1 MKIRNSLDFSVSDD
15 NFLSLVEEANLL
27 IEPPEDMTISEFAEK
42 HIVIPEG
49 NAKPGPYKNS
59 RAPHLVEIMD
69 MITDPDCRHVVAC
82 MSAQGGKTQVLLNT
96 QAYYVYQ
103 EPKYQMF
110 MQPTKDDVDKYTETK
125 LDPAIKANDIL
136 SSRIAKKRSLEGKN
150 TKYLKTY
157 PGGAIVCAWSNSTNS
172 QRGISA
178 PVILKDEG
186 DEYPMTSQGHA
197 GNLLAKRNTT
207 FGDEAIEVD
216 TCTPTK
222 DDGYIWQLLLS
233 TDFRERWVPCKHCGE
248 MFVFDFKYL
257 KFDRNENGDI
267 VGEPWYCC
275 NVNGCV
281 ITEEDRDWML
291 QRGKWIAKNPF
302 VGLAGFHSSVF
313 ISTFVTLKKIAMDYV
328 KGLKSGDTVSFLNTS
343 LALPVKAEY
352 GEEVDWKK
360 LYDRREDYPI
370 NIVPPKCLFLTCAV
384 DVQKDRLELE
394 IKAWQKDQ
402 QVWGVDYRIIEGDP
416 HDRKDQCW
424 NKLDEVLDET
434 FDHSKYDVALKIR
447 MLAIDAGYLTD
458 DVCAWARRHKRTG
471 RVLVLRGREKLER
484 ILNKPSDKEVNKKGK
499 VVKRGVK
506 IWRVGTNVAKDELF
520 RRLELEAPLD
530 GVEYPFGYFHFPS
543 VYDDN
548 YFKGLTAEV
557 LEKTKTRGGKSKQSY
572 EPIRDRNE
580 PIDLSNYNR
589 AAFIHCGGERFNSQ
603 QWEDMENRLKSASL
617 VSREDEG
624 EQSERSEKTLKA
636 KEVVNPKKKKKRRD
650 DHFGR
655 LRR

>member
-1 MKIRNSLDFSVSDD
+1 MKTANKVDLSASDAHFISLI
-15 NFLSLVEEANLL
+15 EEADLL
-27 IEPPEDMTISEFAEK
+27 IKPPPDMLISEFAEK

-59 RAPHLVEIMD
+59 RAPQNVEIMNEV
-69 MITDPDCRHVVAC
+69 TNPDCRHVVAC
-82 MSAQGGKTQVLLNT
+82 MAAQNGKTQVLLNI

-110 MQPTKDDVDKYTETK
+110 MQPTKDDVDKYNETK
-125 LDPAIKANDIL
+125 LEPTIEANYVL
-136 SSRIAKKRSLEGKN
+136 KSRISKKRSLEGKN

-157 PGGAIVCAWSNSTNS
+157 PGGAIVCSWSNSTNS

-178 PVILKDEG
+178 AVVLKDEG
-186 DEYPMTSQGHA
+186 DEYPMTPQGHS
-197 GNLLAKRNTT
+197 GNLIAKRNTT

-233 TDFRERWVPCKHCGE
+233 SDFRERWVPCKHCGE
-248 MFVFDFKYL
+248 FFVFDFKQL
-257 KFDRNENGDI
+257 KFERNENGDV
-267 VGEPWYCC
+267 VGDPWYCC
-275 NVNGCV
+275 EHNGCV
-281 ITEEDRDWML
+281 ITEDDKDWML
-291 QRGKWIAKNPF
+291 QRGKWIAKNEF
-302 VGLAGFHSSVF
+302 TGIAGFHSSAF
-313 ISTFVTLKKIAMDYV
+313 ISTFVTFKKMAMDYV

-394 IKAWQKDQ
+394 IKGWARDQ
-402 QVWGVDYRIIEGDP
+402 QTWGIDYRVITGDP
-416 HDRKDQCW
+416 SDRKDLCW
-424 NKLDEVLDET
+424 DRLDEILDET
-434 FDHSKYDVALKIR
+434 FDHAKYDVSLKIR
-447 MLAIDAGYLTD
+447 MLAIDASYLPNE
-458 DVCAWARRHKRTG
+458 VCAWAKRHKRSG
-471 RVLVLRGREKLER
+471 RVLVVRGREKLER

-520 RRLELEAPLD
+520 KRLEFESPLD
-530 GVEYPFGYFHFPS
+530 GADFPFGYFHFPS

-557 LEKTKTRGGKSKQSY
+557 WEKTKTRGGTSKGAY
-572 EPIRDRNE
+572 VPIRVRNE

-589 AAFIHCGGERFNSQ
+589 AAFIHCGGERFNAQ
-603 QWEDMENRLKSASL
+603 QWEDMDSRLKTAAVL
-617 VSREDEG
+617 EREEVS

-636 KEVVNPKKKKKRRD
+636 KEAVKPKKKKKRRD
-650 DHFGR
+650 DHLGR